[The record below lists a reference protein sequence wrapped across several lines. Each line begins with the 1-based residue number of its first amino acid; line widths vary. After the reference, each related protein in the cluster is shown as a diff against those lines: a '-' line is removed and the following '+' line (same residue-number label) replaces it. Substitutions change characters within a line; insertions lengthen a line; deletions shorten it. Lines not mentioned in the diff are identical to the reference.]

1 MKIQPMILYFV
12 FLVVVFVAGIIIAP
26 TNITKTETKVITEC
40 TQLEDWKQLK
50 EIDDRGFE
58 AAYTAFGLAGQMMD
72 ALEAGESG
80 KFKVYNDKFHNNTDV
95 IVKVGMERQSILKRL
110 GY

>member
-1 MKIQPMILYFV
+1 MKIQPMILYFI
-12 FLVVVFVAGIIIAP
+12 FLVVVFVAGFIIAP
-26 TNITKTETKVITEC
+26 TNVTKTEKITVCPQQESW
-40 TQLEDWKQLK
+40 EQLK

-58 AAYTAFGLAGQMMD
+58 AAYTAFGLAGQMME

-80 KFKVYNDKFHNNTDV
+80 KFKVYNEKFHNNTDV
-95 IVKVGMERQSILKRL
+95 IVKLGTERQNLLKEL